1 MTNQVSITIPLQ
13 LNTLK
18 HAIAMLTGM
27 AHDLELA
34 ALTDGEM
41 RVSLQTTQNCAD
53 PDIAALAEVAQ
64 VPESILVD
72 PLPFD
77 PVAAFGATTAAE
89 SATPPAVSASSAN
102 DSPFP
107 GAPSAPAPGAT
118 TSTSTITETATSVPV
133 DSEGL
138 PWDGRIH
145 SSSKEKLVKD
155 STWKLKRGV
164 DKALVEQVKAELR
177 GVMAIP
183 ADVYKKAAETAPV
196 TETHG
201 LHPNPNPLSVSAVNA
216 IVAAQSTAP
225 APTAPAAGRIV
236 TFADLMKAITE
247 AKMDQATV
255 AAILPTVDPAIT
267 SLAVLAPRPELIP
280 RVAAALGL

>member
-13 LNTLK
+13 LNALK
-18 HAIAMLTGM
+18 HAIGMLTGFV
-27 AHDLELA
+27 HDLELA
-34 ALTDGEM
+34 ALSEVEDM
-41 RVSLQTTQNCAD
+41 RAGRPTAQNCAD
-53 PDIAALAEVAQ
+53 PDIAALAEAVQ
-64 VPESILVD
+64 VPESILID

-89 SATPPAVSASSAN
+89 SATPPAASASSAN

-107 GAPSAPAPGAT
+107 VAPSAPAPVAT
-118 TSTSTITETATSVPV
+118 TSTSTITETVTNVPV

-164 DKALVEQVKAELR
+164 DKTLVEQVKAELR

-183 ADVYKKAAETAPV
+183 TTAPV

-201 LHPNPNPLSVSAVNA
+201 LQPNPNPL
-216 IVAAQSTAP
+216 VATQSTAP
-225 APTAPAAGRIV
+225 APTAPAAGSIT
-236 TFADLMKAITE
+236 TFAQLMAAITA
-247 AKMDQATV
+247 AKIDQATV
-255 AAILPTVDPAIT
+255 AAILPTIDPALT
-267 SLAVLAPRPELIP
+267 SLAVVAPRPELIP

>member
-13 LNTLK
+13 LNALK
-18 HAIAMLTGM
+18 RAIAMLTGM

-34 ALTDGEM
+34 ASAPVEK
-41 RVSLQTTQNCAD
+41 CAD
-53 PDIAALAEVAQ
+53 PYTETPDIAEAVQ
-64 VPESILVD
+64 VPESILAEA
-72 PLPFD
+72 LPFD
-77 PVAAFGATTAAE
+77 PAAAFGATTAAE
-89 SATPPAVSASSAN
+89 SATPLAASASSAN

-107 GAPSAPAPGAT
+107 VAPSAPAPGAT
-118 TSTSTITETATSVPV
+118 TSTSTITETATNVPV

-183 ADVYKKAAETAPV
+183 TTAPV

-201 LHPNPNPLSVSAVNA
+201 SHPNPAPL
-216 IVAAQSTAP
+216 IAAQSAAP
-225 APTAPAAGRIV
+225 APTAPAAGSIT
-236 TFADLMKAITE
+236 TFAQLMAAITA
-247 AKMDQATV
+247 AKIDQATV
-255 AAILPTVDPAIT
+255 ASVLPNIDPALT
-267 SLAVLAPRPELIP
+267 SLAVVAPRPELIP
-280 RVAAALGL
+280 LVAAALGL

>member
-13 LNTLK
+13 LNALK
-18 HAIAMLTGM
+18 HAIGMLIGM
-27 AHDLELA
+27 MHDLELA
-34 ALTDGEM
+34 ALSEVDDM
-41 RVSLQTTQNCAD
+41 REGRPTAQNCAE
-53 PDIAALAEVAQ
+53 PDVAALAEAAQ
-64 VPESILVD
+64 VPTNLDQAVNEHIVSIGEN

-77 PVAAFGATTAAE
+77 PVSAFGATTAAE
-89 SATPPAVSASSAN
+89 SATPPAASASSAN

-107 GAPSAPAPGAT
+107 AAPSAPAPVAT
-118 TSTSTITETATSVPV
+118 TSTSTITETVTNVPV

-183 ADVYKKAAETAPV
+183 TTAPM

-201 LHPNPNPLSVSAVNA
+201 LNPNPDPL
-216 IVAAQSTAP
+216 VAAQSTAIERGP
-225 APTAPAAGRIV
+225 SPSFSRAR
-236 TFADLMKAITE
+236 
-247 AKMDQATV
+247 
-255 AAILPTVDPAIT
+255 
-267 SLAVLAPRPELIP
+267 
-280 RVAAALGL
+280 

>member
-13 LNTLK
+13 LNALK
-18 HAIAMLTGM
+18 HAIGMLTGM
-27 AHDLELA
+27 VHDLELA
-34 ALTDGEM
+34 ALSEVGDM
-41 RVSLQTTQNCAD
+41 RAVQNCAA
-53 PDIAALAEVAQ
+53 PAEAVQ
-64 VPESILVD
+64 VPESILAD

-89 SATPPAVSASSAN
+89 SVTPPEASASSAN

-107 GAPSAPAPGAT
+107 AAPSAPAPVAT
-118 TSTSTITETATSVPV
+118 TSTSTTTEIATSVPV

-164 DKALVEQVKAELR
+164 DKTLVEQVKAELR

-183 ADVYKKAAETAPV
+183 TTAPV

-201 LHPNPNPLSVSAVNA
+201 LHPNPAPL
-216 IVAAQSTAP
+216 VAEQSTAP
-225 APTAPAAGRIV
+225 APTAPAAGSIT
-236 TFADLMKAITE
+236 TFAQLMAAIT
-247 AKMDQATV
+247 AARIDQATV
-255 AAILPTVDPAIT
+255 AAILPTIDPAIT
-267 SLAVLAPRPELIP
+267 SLAVVAPRPELIP

>member
-13 LNTLK
+13 LNALK
-18 HAIAMLTGM
+18 HAIGMLTGM
-27 AHDLELA
+27 AHDLESEA
-34 ALTDGEM
+34 
-41 RVSLQTTQNCAD
+41 TTGAEKCAD
-53 PDIAALAEVAQ
+53 PVAAQ
-64 VPESILVD
+64 VPTNLDQAVNEHLVSIGED

-89 SATPPAVSASSAN
+89 SATPPEASASSAN

-107 GAPSAPAPGAT
+107 AVPSAPAPGAT
-118 TSTSTITETATSVPV
+118 TSTSTTTETATSVPV

-183 ADVYKKAAETAPV
+183 AATPV

-201 LHPNPNPLSVSAVNA
+201 LLPDPDPL
-216 IVAAQSTAP
+216 VAAQSTAP
-225 APTAPAAGRIV
+225 APTAPAAGGIT
-236 TFADLMKAITE
+236 TFAQLMAAITA
-247 AKMDQATV
+247 AKIDQATV
-255 AAILPTVDPAIT
+255 AAILPTIDPAIT
-267 SLAVLAPRPELIP
+267 SLAVVAPRPELIP

>member
-13 LNTLK
+13 LNALK
-18 HAIAMLTGM
+18 HAIGMLTGM
-27 AHDLELA
+27 VHDLESA
-34 ALTDGEM
+34 A
-41 RVSLQTTQNCAD
+41 TTGAEKCAG
-53 PDIAALAEVAQ
+53 PDTAAIVESAQ
-64 VPESILVD
+64 VPTNLDQAVNEHIVSIGEN

-77 PVAAFGATTAAE
+77 PVVAFGATTAAE
-89 SATPPAVSASSAN
+89 SATPPAASASSAN

-107 GAPSAPAPGAT
+107 AAPSAPATVAT
-118 TSTSTITETATSVPV
+118 TSTSTITETVTNVPV

-183 ADVYKKAAETAPV
+183 TTAPV

-225 APTAPAAGRIV
+225 APTAPAAGGIT
-236 TFADLMKAITE
+236 TFAQLMAAIT
-247 AKMDQATV
+247 ASKIDQATV
-255 AAILPTVDPAIT
+255 AAILPTIDPAIT

>member
-13 LNTLK
+13 LNALK
-18 HAIAMLTGM
+18 HAIGMLTGFV
-27 AHDLELA
+27 HDLE
-34 ALTDGEM
+34 
-41 RVSLQTTQNCAD
+41 SAD
-53 PDIAALAEVAQ
+53 PDIAALAEAAQ
-64 VPESILVD
+64 VPTNLDQAVNEHLVSIGED

-89 SATPPAVSASSAN
+89 SVTPPAASVSSAN

-107 GAPSAPAPGAT
+107 TAPSAPAPVST
-118 TSTSTITETATSVPV
+118 TSTSTIMETATNVPV

-183 ADVYKKAAETAPV
+183 TAAPV

-201 LHPNPNPLSVSAVNA
+201 LHPNANPL
-216 IVAAQSTAP
+216 VAAQSTAP
-225 APTAPAAGRIV
+225 APTAPAAGSIT
-236 TFADLMKAITE
+236 TFAQLMAAIT
-247 AKMDQATV
+247 ASKIDQATV
-255 AAILPTVDPAIT
+255 AAILPTIDPALT
-267 SLAVLAPRPELIP
+267 SLAVVAPRPELIP

>member
-13 LNTLK
+13 LNALK
-18 HAIAMLTGM
+18 HAIGMLTGM
-27 AHDLELA
+27 VHDLE
-34 ALTDGEM
+34 
-41 RVSLQTTQNCAD
+41 SAD
-53 PDIAALAEVAQ
+53 PDIAALAEAAQ
-64 VPESILVD
+64 TPESILAD

-89 SATPPAVSASSAN
+89 SATPPAASASSAN

-107 GAPSAPAPGAT
+107 AAPSAPAPVAT
-118 TSTSTITETATSVPV
+118 TSTSTITETATNVPV

-164 DKALVEQVKAELR
+164 DKTLVEQVKAELR

-183 ADVYKKAAETAPV
+183 TTAPV

-201 LHPNPNPLSVSAVNA
+201 LHPNPNPLSVSA
-216 IVAAQSTAP
+216 AQSTAP
-225 APTAPAAGRIV
+225 APTAPAAGSIT
-236 TFADLMKAITE
+236 TFAQLMAAITA
-247 AKMDQATV
+247 AKIDQATV

>member
-34 ALTDGEM
+34 ALSEVGDMWAERPTA
-41 RVSLQTTQNCAD
+41 QNCAD
-53 PDIAALAEVAQ
+53 PDIAALAEAAQ
-64 VPESILVD
+64 VPESILAD

-89 SATPPAVSASSAN
+89 SATPPAASASSAN

-107 GAPSAPAPGAT
+107 AASSAPAPVAT
-118 TSTSTITETATSVPV
+118 TSTSTTTEIATSVPV

-183 ADVYKKAAETAPV
+183 TAAPV

-225 APTAPAAGRIV
+225 APTAPAAGSIT
-236 TFADLMKAITE
+236 TFAQLMAAITA
-247 AKMDQATV
+247 AKIDQPTV
-255 AAILPTVDPAIT
+255 AAILPTIDPAIT

>member
-13 LNTLK
+13 LNALK
-18 HAIAMLTGM
+18 HAIGMLTGFV
-27 AHDLELA
+27 HDLELA
-34 ALTDGEM
+34 ALSEVGDTVAD
-41 RVSLQTTQNCAD
+41 QNC
-53 PDIAALAEVAQ
+53 AALAEATQ
-64 VPESILVD
+64 VPTNLDQAVNEHIVSIGD
-72 PLPFD
+72 NPLPFD

-89 SATPPAVSASSAN
+89 SATPPEASASSAN

-107 GAPSAPAPGAT
+107 AATSAPAPVAT
-118 TSTSTITETATSVPV
+118 TSTSTITETVTNVPV

-183 ADVYKKAAETAPV
+183 TTAPV

-225 APTAPAAGRIV
+225 APTAPAAGCIT
-236 TFADLMKAITE
+236 TFAQLMAAITA
-247 AKMDQATV
+247 AKIDQATV
-255 AAILPTVDPAIT
+255 AAILPTIDPALT
-267 SLAVLAPRPELIP
+267 SLAVVAPRPELIP

>member
-13 LNTLK
+13 LNALK
-18 HAIAMLTGM
+18 HAIGMLTGM
-27 AHDLELA
+27 VHDLEL
-34 ALTDGEM
+34 
-41 RVSLQTTQNCAD
+41 AD
-53 PDIAALAEVAQ
+53 PDIAALAEATQ
-64 VPESILVD
+64 VPTNLDQAVNEHIVSIGGN

-77 PVAAFGATTAAE
+77 PVVTFGATTAAE
-89 SATPPAVSASSAN
+89 SATPPAASASSAN

-107 GAPSAPAPGAT
+107 AAPSAPAPVAT
-118 TSTSTITETATSVPV
+118 TSTSTITETATNVPV

-183 ADVYKKAAETAPV
+183 TTAPV

-201 LHPNPNPLSVSAVNA
+201 SHPL
-216 IVAAQSTAP
+216 VAAP
-225 APTAPAAGRIV
+225 APTAGSIT
-236 TFADLMKAITE
+236 TFAQLMAAITA
-247 AKMDQATV
+247 AKIDQATV
-255 AAILPTVDPAIT
+255 AAILPTIDPALT
-267 SLAVLAPRPELIP
+267 SLAVVAPRPELIP

>member
-13 LNTLK
+13 LSALK
-18 HAIAMLTGM
+18 HAIGMLTGM

-34 ALTDGEM
+34 
-41 RVSLQTTQNCAD
+41 SLSEVGDAWAERPTAQNCAD
-53 PDIAALAEVAQ
+53 PVATQ
-64 VPESILVD
+64 VPTNLDQAVNEHIASIGEN
-72 PLPFD
+72 PLSFD
-77 PVAAFGATTAAE
+77 PVVAFGATTAAE
-89 SATPPAVSASSAN
+89 SATPPAASASSAN

-107 GAPSAPAPGAT
+107 AAPSAPAPVAT
-118 TSTSTITETATSVPV
+118 TSTSTITETATNVPV

-183 ADVYKKAAETAPV
+183 TTAEV

-201 LHPNPNPLSVSAVNA
+201 LHPL
-216 IVAAQSTAP
+216 VAAQSAAP
-225 APTAPAAGRIV
+225 APTAPAAGGIT
-236 TFADLMKAITE
+236 TFAQLMAAITA
-247 AKMDQATV
+247 AKIDQATV
-255 AAILPTVDPAIT
+255 AAILPTIDPALT
-267 SLAVLAPRPELIP
+267 SLAVVAPRPELIP
-280 RVAAALGL
+280 RVAAALGI

>member
-13 LNTLK
+13 LNALK
-18 HAIAMLTGM
+18 HAIGMLTGM
-27 AHDLELA
+27 VHDLEIG

-41 RVSLQTTQNCAD
+41 RVSLQTAQNCAGPHTIT
-53 PDIAALAEVAQ
+53 PDIAAISEAAQ
-64 VPESILVD
+64 APESILAD

-89 SATPPAVSASSAN
+89 SATPPAASASSAN

-107 GAPSAPAPGAT
+107 AAPSAPAPDAT
-118 TSTSTITETATSVPV
+118 TSTSTTMETATNVPV

-164 DKALVEQVKAELR
+164 DKTLVEQVKAELR

-183 ADVYKKAAETAPV
+183 PAAPV

-201 LHPNPNPLSVSAVNA
+201 LHPNPTPV
-216 IVAAQSTAP
+216 VAAP
-225 APTAPAAGRIV
+225 APTAPAAGSIT
-236 TFADLMKAITE
+236 TFAQLMAAITA
-247 AKMDQATV
+247 AKIDQATV
-255 AAILPTVDPAIT
+255 AAILPTIDPALT
-267 SLAVLAPRPELIP
+267 SLAVVAPRPELIP